1 MVAVVLSIGTV
12 VLAQEMSVNQSPTS
26 SDRARNVRGSAE
38 PTVARLTEDA
48 TSEGMLSPSVV
59 RPSNI
64 QRSTSSDQSFS
75 PEVIEIETEIGGT
88 QIKSSD
94 IVDKPKIKPR
104 TDYVEGKPNIKKSSD
119 VQRPITNVQS
129 SSTND
134 QRPTSSVQP
143 PASNVQRPTSIVQ
156 SPATSDQPPSSNFQ
170 PPTETIT
177 DDQIIAM
184 SMSLRK
190 LIEDNSKLK
199 NNLAD
204 LDQQLRTIRGQQM
217 LDSNRLTEVSL
228 ERDALK
234 QQNENIIAVGSQ
246 TEQRLQAVQQELTQK
261 EQDYSLQIVRLQTEL
276 AQKLRDNAVEQTST
290 TSDQPPTTNVQRP
303 SISVDLVSVP
313 NDEAAK
319 KRGEKI
325 LLALDNVTQE
335 QKMLAQDE
343 AKVHY
348 NMGNTYFNQGDY
360 VKAADEYARA
370 LELSP
375 EDANAHYNL
384 AFVGGEFLNDSKIAL
399 DHYKKYL
406 FLNPHAE
413 DAEIVRQKVVEAEIA
428 VKGDVHF
435 KSKINEELR
444 KKKNDTN
451 IWD

>member
-1 MVAVVLSIGTV
+1 MKIYLIVASFISLGTV
-12 VLAQEMSVNQSPTS
+12 VFAQEMPFNQSSAINDQQLSSSVQSSS
-26 SDRARNVRGSAE
+26 SD
-38 PTVARLTEDA
+38 
-48 TSEGMLSPSVV
+48 
-59 RPSNI
+59 
-64 QRSTSSDQSFS
+64 
-75 PEVIEIETEIGGT
+75 VIEIETEIGGT

-104 TDYVEGKPNIKKSSD
+104 SDYSEGKPSVKKLPG
-119 VQRPITNVQS
+119 VQYPAARNQPSLTPNHQPPTTNPQS
-129 SSTND
+129 LILND
-134 QRPTSSVQP
+134 QLPKSNVQRPTSSVQ
-143 PASNVQRPTSIVQ
+143 
-156 SPATSDQPPSSNFQ
+156 QPILSFQ

-177 DDQIIAM
+177 DDQIVAM
-184 SMSLRK
+184 STSLRK

-204 LDQQLRTIRGQQM
+204 LDQQLRTLRGQQM

-234 QQNENIIAVGSQ
+234 KQNENIVAIGSQ
-246 TEQRLQAVQQELTQK
+246 AEQRLQSVQQELTQK

-276 AQKLRDNAVEQTST
+276 AQKLRDNESQQLQTSGVESL
-290 TSDQPPTTNVQRP
+290 TSNSQPLATDKNR
-303 SISVDLVSVP
+303 SVSVNLISVP

-335 QKMLAQDE
+335 QKKLAQDE

-360 VKAADEYARA
+360 VKAADEYART

-384 AFVGGEFLNDSKIAL
+384 AFVGGEFLNDPKIAL
-399 DHYKKYL
+399 GHYKKYL
-406 FLNPHAE
+406 FLNPNAE
-413 DAEIVRQKVVEAEIA
+413 DAEMVRQKIVEAEIS

>member
-1 MVAVVLSIGTV
+1 MRNFQIKIYLMGVVALSFV
-12 VLAQEMSVNQSPTS
+12 ANALAQEISA
-26 SDRARNVRGSAE
+26 DR
-38 PTVARLTEDA
+38 L
-48 TSEGMLSPSVV
+48 
-59 RPSNI
+59 
-64 QRSTSSDQSFS
+64 STSSDQRSS
-75 PEVIEIETEIGGT
+75 PDVIEIETEIGGT

-104 TDYVEGKPNIKKSSD
+104 SDYSAGKINRKESSS
-119 VQRPITNVQS
+119 PQS
-129 SSTND
+129 SASNI
-134 QRPTSSVQP
+134 QRPTPNPQSLIPSDQSPRSS
-143 PASNVQRPTSIVQ
+143 VQRPTSNVQ
-156 SPATSDQPPSSNFQ
+156 QLTPTPNDRARNVRGSAEPPVARLTEDATSEGMMSPSVARPLTNSQPPA
-170 PPTETIT
+170 EAIT
-177 DDQIIAM
+177 DEQIVAM

-204 LDQQLRTIRGQQM
+204 LDHQLRTIRGQQM

-234 QQNENIIAVGSQ
+234 KQNENIIAVGSEAQ
-246 TEQRLQAVQQELTQK
+246 QRLQVLQQELTQK

-276 AQKLRDNAVEQTST
+276 AQKLRDNES
-290 TSDQPPTTNVQRP
+290 QPPPASSVQPPASNVNR
-303 SISVDLVSVP
+303 SVSVDLVSVP
-313 NDEAAK
+313 NSEAAK
-319 KRGEKI
+319 QRGEKI

-335 QKMLAQDE
+335 QKKLAQDE

-360 VKAADEYARA
+360 IKAAEEYARA

-384 AFVGGEFLNDSKIAL
+384 AFVGGEFLHDPKIAL

-413 DAEIVRQKVVEAEIA
+413 DAEMVRQKVVEAEIA